1 MDWLLQDIRYGLRSL
16 ARSPGFTVLAAITLA
31 IGIGAN
37 ASIFSVIEA
46 VILRPLP
53 YKDPARLVLLADSG
67 NPEDGGFLYK
77 DFDVI
82 KSQNRTLEDIAE
94 YFRDSGFS
102 RVTIAGADEPQ
113 SVQGAFVTANFF
125 PLMGV
130 SPIRGRVFT
139 PEEERRRDRVI
150 VLSHELWMNR
160 FGGSPD
166 VLGRTLQVDGFP
178 AQIIGVM
185 PATYQFPAR
194 DQQFWAPLTTNPYWG
209 DPALTGN
216 AGPPHSSGFYQRWQA
231 IGRLKS
237 GIKIQNAQVEI
248 NTTFARLRRADNDP
262 NRGVGIVVQPL
273 RINLT
278 GNTRLA
284 FAVLFS
290 AVVFVLLIACT
301 NVANLLLARGFAR
314 ERELAIRAA
323 LGANRTRI
331 VRQLFT
337 ENALLAAVSGC
348 LGLILS
354 PLGAKGLIALAPSD
368 IPRIHETSLDGGVL
382 AFTLGISFIAAVLFG
397 LVPAWR
403 MIETIQPLKSFGA
416 GTGGDLAVKRAHGF
430 FVIAEFAIA
439 TVLLVG
445 AGLLVRSFSAIQSV
459 DPGFEAEQILTMNI
473 SLPGATPERTNDSYS
488 TILERVRGLP
498 GVQAAGAVD
507 SLLDLGKISNLGLR
521 SIEGRS
527 PEPKERWTPLRW
539 TTVRGDYFQAMGG
552 RLLRGRYFAAQD
564 GPGSPL
570 VAIIDER
577 MARRYWPGEDAIGR
591 RFKGQDARGQNDD
604 WLTVV
609 GIVADTHR
617 SGLDKEPIPH
627 VYEPNTQAIDG
638 YRTADLVVRVAGS
651 AGTLSGPLRAVV
663 RESDPAA
670 ILSSVT
676 TLQTELSDQ
685 LSPRRFQ
692 TLLLS
697 LFSLVALLLA
707 GVGIYGVLGYSV
719 TRRTHEIGIR
729 MALGAHPREVVH
741 LVIKDGAKFAVIG
754 LLIGA
759 IGAVA
764 ITQFLKSLLFG
775 ISPADPVTLVGVAI
789 LLMTVALLSCY
800 LPARRA
806 ARVDPIIALRYEW
819 I

>member
-1 MDWLLQDIRYGLRSL
+1 MNWLLQDIRYGLRSL
-16 ARSPGFTVLAAITLA
+16 ARSPGFTVIAVLTLA

-37 ASIFSVIEA
+37 TSIFSVIEA
-46 VILRPLP
+46 VILRQLP
-53 YKDPARLVLLADSG
+53 YKDPGRLVLLADSG
-67 NPEDGGFLYK
+67 SPEDGGFLNK

-82 KSQNRTLEDIAE
+82 KSENRTLEDIAE

-102 RVTIAGADEPQ
+102 RVTISGAGEPQ

-130 SPIRGRVFT
+130 SPIRGRTFT
-139 PEEERRRDRVI
+139 PEEDRHRDRVI

-166 VLGRTLQVDGFP
+166 VLGQTLQVEGF
-178 AQIIGVM
+178 AFQIIGVM
-185 PATYQFPAR
+185 PEAFQFPAR
-194 DQQFWAPLTTNPYWG
+194 DQQFWAPLTTNRYWG

-216 AGPPHSSGFYQRWQA
+216 TAPPHSSGFYQRWQI
-231 IGRLKS
+231 IGRLKR
-237 GIKIQNAQVEI
+237 GIKIQRAQMEI
-248 NTTFARLRRADNDP
+248 NTIFARLRQADNDP
-262 NRGVGIVVQPL
+262 NRGIGIVVQPL

-278 GNTRLA
+278 GNTRRA
-284 FAVLFS
+284 FAVLFA
-290 AVVFVLLIACT
+290 AVVFILLIACT
-301 NVANLLLARGFAR
+301 NVANLLLARGSAR
-314 ERELAIRAA
+314 EREIAVRAA
-323 LGANRTRI
+323 LGADRTRI

-337 ENALLAAVSGC
+337 ENALLALLSGC

-354 PLGAKGLIALAPSD
+354 PLGAKGLVALAPSD
-368 IPRIHETSLDGGVL
+368 IPRIHEASLDGRVL

-403 MIETIQPLKSFGA
+403 MADTTEPLKSSGA
-416 GTGGDLAVKRAHGF
+416 GIAASLAVRRAHGF
-430 FVIAEFAIA
+430 LVVAEFAIA

-445 AGLLVRSFSAIQSV
+445 AGLLLRSFIAIESV
-459 DPGFEAEQILTMNI
+459 DPGFEARQIVTMNI
-473 SLPGATPERTNDSYS
+473 SLPGATPERTDDLYS
-488 TILERVRGLP
+488 TVLERVRGLP

-521 SIEGRS
+521 SIEGRG
-527 PEPKERWTPLRW
+527 PEPQERWTPLLW
-539 TTVRGDYFQAMGG
+539 TAVRGDCFQAMGAK
-552 RLLRGRYFAAQD
+552 LLRGRYFSAQD
-564 GPGSPL
+564 NPHSPL
-570 VAIIDER
+570 VAIIDES
-577 MARRYWPGEDAIGR
+577 MARRYWPGEDAIGK

-609 GIVADTHR
+609 GIVADMRR
-617 SGLDKEPIPH
+617 SGLDKETVPH

-651 AGTLSGPLRAVV
+651 AGALARPLRAMV
-663 RESDPAA
+663 RQIDQSAL
-670 ILSSVT
+670 LSSVT
-676 TLQTELSDQ
+676 TLETELSDQ

-707 GVGIYGVLGYSV
+707 DVGIYGVLRYSV
-719 TRRTHEIGIR
+719 TRRTHEIGVR
-729 MALGAHPREVVH
+729 MALGAQQREVVQ
-741 LVIKDGAKFAVIG
+741 LVVKDGAKFAIVG

-759 IGAVA
+759 IGAAA
-764 ITQFLKSLLFG
+764 ITQFVKSLLFG
-775 ISPADPVTLVGVAI
+775 VTSSDPVTFIGVAM
-789 LLMTVALLSCY
+789 LLMAAALLACY

-806 ARVDPIIALRYEW
+806 ARVDPIVALRYE
-819 I
+819 